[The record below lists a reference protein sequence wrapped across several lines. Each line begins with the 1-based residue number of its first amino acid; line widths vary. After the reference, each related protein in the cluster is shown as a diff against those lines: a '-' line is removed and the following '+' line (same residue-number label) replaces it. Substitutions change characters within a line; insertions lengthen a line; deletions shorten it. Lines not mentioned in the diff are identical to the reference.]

1 MKTAAALLIATAA
14 LCACGKVGPLEPA
27 PGASMP
33 PKTYGQTSAV
43 DPQALIEPSPQARPA
58 RSDELLQRSQVRE
71 PDPFDLPPA
80 GRQSTN
86 DADVAPPPPTS

>member
-1 MKTAAALLIATAA
+1 
-14 LCACGKVGPLEPA
+14 
-27 PGASMP
+27 
-33 PKTYGQTSAV
+33 V
-43 DPQALIEPSPQARPA
+43 DPQALIEPSTQARPA

>member
-1 MKTAAALLIATAA
+1 MKTAVTLLLAAAALS
-14 LCACGKVGPLEPA
+14 ACGKVGPLKPA

-33 PKTYGQTSAV
+33 PATYGQTSKV
-43 DPQALIEPSPQARPA
+43 DPQAMIAPTTQERPS